1 MTRAGDFT
9 DAGTSFSERH
19 VQLRGPLFISLVLGI
34 AVRFLCIPLTYDYD
48 MYHWAVIIQNID
60 SGNGLYELFG
70 YYYTPVWG
78 YIMGFIDMF
87 SNAFLSVGEF
97 GTHVSGLLTVED
109 LENMRHVATVTS
121 PRFNAFIKV
130 PIILCDLLVGYVMY
144 RFVGEWTRDG
154 KKGELAFAMW
164 FLCPI
169 VIYMSSVQGM
179 FDSFSALLILLST
192 LLVLR
197 RHYFSGGF
205 MLALSV
211 LLKFFPGAVIFVFIG
226 VVFARHRGDGMVL
239 KNLALAV
246 AGAALCFTVILF
258 PNIMEG
264 SVADSLTFISD
275 RAGGFAL
282 NLDTVFSMVGMSV
295 ALPFMVFMGYKMY
308 GTREDIDRRFLT
320 YVLLVLAVSMFIN
333 MGPQYVIVLIPFLV
347 ILICGCDRSYTICW
361 VLVGFGALLSAF
373 VLNNYS
379 LFMSS
384 SVYFGW
390 PSYDVILNGFEW
402 TETYLFGMNSFR
414 SLMNSVGYAFTGT
427 GLILILVFY
436 YEDAIVRRY
445 PGTERY
451 IEKVRRFSFRRRR
464 PDET

>member
-1 MTRAGDFT
+1 MGDFA
-9 DAGTSFSERH
+9 DAGTSFSERYAW
-19 VQLRGPLFISLVLGI
+19 LRGTLFVSLVLGI
-34 AVRFLCIPLTYDYD
+34 MVRCLCIPFTYDYD

-78 YIMGFIDMF
+78 YIMGFIDLL

-121 PRFNAFIKV
+121 PEFNALIKV
-130 PIILCDLLVGYVMY
+130 PIILCDLLVGYTLY
-144 RFVGEWTRDG
+144 RFVGEWTGDR
-154 KKGELAFAMW
+154 KRGELALAMW

-211 LLKFFPGAVIFVFIG
+211 LLKFFPGAVVFVFIG
-226 VVFARHRGDGMVL
+226 VVFARHREDGMAL
-239 KNLALAV
+239 RNLALAV
-246 AGAALCFTVILF
+246 AGAVLCSAVILF

-264 SVADSLTFISD
+264 NVADSLTFISD
-275 RAGGFAL
+275 RTGGFSL
-282 NLDTVFSMVGMSV
+282 NLDTVFSMGGMIV
-295 ALPFMVFMGYKMY
+295 TLPFMVFMGYRMY

-320 YVLLVLAVSMFIN
+320 YVLLVLAISMFIN
-333 MGPQYVIVLIPFLV
+333 MGPQYVIVLMPSLV
-347 ILICGCDRSYTICW
+347 ILICSYDRSYTICW

-373 VLNNYS
+373 TLNNYS
-379 LFMSS
+379 LLMSS
-384 SVYFGW
+384 SAYLGW

-402 TETYLFGMNSFR
+402 TEAYLFGTNSFR
-414 SLMNSVGYAFTGT
+414 SMMNSVGYAFTGA
-427 GLILILVFY
+427 GLILIFVFY
-436 YEDAIVRRY
+436 YEDIIVRRH
-445 PGTERY
+445 PWAERY
-451 IEKVRRFSFRRRR
+451 IEKVRCFSFRRGR